1 MIPLSCRPYGSS
13 SGLCVMETRAGID
26 PQPHVNYTPERC
38 QPCLLFRYVCVC
50 ASVSVCLCVCVCVC
64 VCPVN
69 LISANREKW
78 INNGKANTVADRRVK
93 GEEGQRETDG
103 EERGGV
109 WRQRGQGG
117 NQGNGERN
125 EWREQRAEDTGQL
138 GKL

>member
-38 QPCLLFRYVCVC
+38 QPCLLFRYVCVR
-50 ASVSVCLCVCVCVC
+50 VCVCVYVHASVC

-78 INNGKANTVADRRVK
+78 INNGRANTVADRREK
-93 GEEGQRETDG
+93 REEGQRETDG
-103 EERGGV
+103 EE
-109 WRQRGQGG
+109 QGG
-117 NQGNGERN
+117 EGTRSRG
-125 EWREQRAEDTGQL
+125 
-138 GKL
+138 